1 MPAALYGVSFKK
13 TAHLIAIASF
23 EKRELP
29 DAAAAQQL
37 LEDLVGKSLVISA
50 WLRSP
55 IKVDLD
61 QLAADPISGQ
71 ASPPDKIANV
81 YGYQVQAGSGALGDG
96 TEKDLALATG
106 NTVSKFTL
114 DSSAMLTVTLSAAD
128 PILHDAWVL
137 FEGATAPIK
146 GSSVANQTSFKIPI
160 PLPVSPTLSYGFL
173 FLMDGIPATSAYV
186 TV

>member
-13 TAHLIAIASF
+13 TGHLLAICSF
-23 EKRELP
+23 EKRELA
-29 DAAAAQQL
+29 DSTAAQQL

-61 QLAADPISGQ
+61 QLAADPLRGQ
-71 ASPPDKIANV
+71 AAPPDKIANV
-81 YGYQVQAGSGALGDG
+81 YGYQVQAGGGALGDG
-96 TEKDLALATG
+96 KEKDLALATG
-106 NTVSKFTL
+106 NTINKLEL
-114 DSSAMLTVTLSAAD
+114 DANAILKVTLGVAD
-128 PILHDAWVL
+128 SISHDAWVL
-137 FEGATAPIK
+137 FEGAAAPIK
-146 GSSVANQTSFKIPI
+146 GTSTAGQPTIKISI
-160 PLPVSPTLSYGFL
+160 PLPVSSTQSYGFL